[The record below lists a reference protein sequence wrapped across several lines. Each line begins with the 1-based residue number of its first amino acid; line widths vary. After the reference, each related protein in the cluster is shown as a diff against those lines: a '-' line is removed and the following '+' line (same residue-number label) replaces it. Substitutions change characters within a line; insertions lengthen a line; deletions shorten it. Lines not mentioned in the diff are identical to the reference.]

1 MDEQIINVIVRQKNT
16 PPWFLSAIYALPNH
30 GFWLHLWEYL
40 ICMARLVMV
49 PWMLIGDFNQILC
62 ADENRGGR
70 PTAAANMTLF
80 VDMIQQC
87 SLHDLGF
94 DGPRYTWSN
103 MRQDADLVQERLDR
117 VLCN

>member
-1 MDEQIINVIVRQKNT
+1 MDEQIINVIVRQKDT
-16 PPWFLSAIYALPNH
+16 PPWFLSTIYALPNH
-30 GFWLHLWEYL
+30 VFRLHLWEYL

-62 ADENRGGR
+62 ADKKCGGR
-70 PTAAANMTLF
+70 PTTAANMTPF

-94 DGPRYTWSN
+94 DGPRYTWNN
-103 MRQDADLVQERLDR
+103 MR
-117 VLCN
+117 